1 MLRELPLVVF
11 TIIAQMSVGSFVVL
25 GLIHLFTGRADR
37 AGNGTT
43 DVIDKVSD
51 PALYAI
57 GPILAL
63 GLLASMMHLGTPIR
77 AINALGHLQSSWLSR
92 EILFGLLFAVV
103 GGAFALSQWFKWLTP
118 RWRQAL
124 AGLAALVGL
133 ALIWSMTMVY
143 LLPTVPAWDSWATPV
158 RFFATTVLL
167 GSLAVGAALVVTAD
181 VRRRRGAAAD
191 EAADAVIMSS
201 LRGIAIGSIAML
213 GVEFVVLPLYLGRLA
228 TEGSVAGN
236 ASADTLVSTYGGYA
250 IAQLVLVFLGVALLG
265 VFLSRLAKRFSTA
278 VQLQMLAFAPVA
290 AFVLVFAGEI
300 IGRMLFYASYAR
312 VGL

>member
-1 MLRELPLVVF
+1 MFNELPLVIF

-25 GLIHLFTGRADR
+25 GLIHLFGAR
-37 AGNGTT
+37 AGRE
-43 DVIDKVSD
+43 VIDKVSD

-57 GPILAL
+57 GPVLVL
-63 GLLASMMHLGTPIR
+63 GLLASMTHLGTPIR
-77 AINALGHLQSSWLSR
+77 AVNALRHVDSSWLSR
-92 EILFGLLFAVV
+92 EILFGLLFAAI
-103 GGAFALSQWFKWLTP
+103 GGAFAFSQWFKWLTP
-118 RWRQAL
+118 RLRQAL

-158 RFFATTVLL
+158 RFFATTFLL

-181 VRRRRGAAAD
+181 VRRRRGAFAD
-191 EAADAVIMSS
+191 DASEAVIMSS
-201 LRGIAIGSIAML
+201 LRGIAIGAIAML
-213 GVEFVVLPLYLGRLA
+213 GVEFVVLPLYLGKLA
-228 TEGSVAGN
+228 TDGSPATA
-236 ASADTLVSTYGGYA
+236 ASSTALSTTYGGYA
-250 IAQLVLVFLGVALLG
+250 VVQLVLVFLGVTLLG

-278 VQLQMLAFAPVA
+278 RLLAIAPVA
-290 AFVLVFAGEI
+290 AFVLVIAGEI

>member
-1 MLRELPLVVF
+1 MLHELPLVIF

-25 GLIHLFTGRADR
+25 GLIHLFGAR
-37 AGNGTT
+37 AGR

-57 GPILAL
+57 GPILVL
-63 GLLASMMHLGTPIR
+63 GLLASMTHLGTPIR
-77 AINALGHLQSSWLSR
+77 AINALRHLDSSWLSR
-92 EILFGLLFAVV
+92 EILFGLLFAAI
-103 GGAFALSQWFKWLTP
+103 GGAFAFSQWFKWLTP
-118 RWRQAL
+118 RLRQAL

-143 LLPTVPAWDSWATPV
+143 LLPTVPAWDSWATPA
-158 RFFATTVLL
+158 RFFATTFLL

-191 EAADAVIMSS
+191 EASERVIMSS
-201 LRGIAIGSIAML
+201 LRGIAIGAIAML
-213 GVEFVVLPLYLGRLA
+213 GVEFVVLPLYLGKLA
-228 TEGSVAGN
+228 TDGSAATT
-236 ASADTLVSTYGGYA
+236 ASAGTLVTTYGGYA
-250 IAQLVLVFLGVALLG
+250 VVQLVLVFLGVALLG

-278 VQLQMLAFAPVA
+278 RMLALAPVA